1 MSLVIRPAEAGDAD
15 AIAVLLGELGYP
27 SRAAEARDRLERLLA
42 DADAGVLVAEAGGRA
57 IGVAAYDLVW
67 TLHRS
72 APQCRIT
79 TAVIDSGQRRRGV
92 GRALIDAIESLARER
107 GCFRLEV
114 TTRPSRTDAV
124 AFYASLGFEDRPH
137 RFAKAL
143 RLPSP

>member
-15 AIAVLLGELGYP
+15 AIAPLLGELGYP
-27 SRAAEARDRLERLLA
+27 SRAAEARHRLRRLL
-42 DADAGVLVAEAGGRA
+42 DDGDAGVLVAESGGHA

-79 TAVIDSGQRRRGV
+79 TVVIDSRQRRRGV
-92 GRALIDAIESLARER
+92 GKALIDAIESLARER

-114 TTRPSRTDAV
+114 TTRPSRSDAI
-124 AFYASLGFEDRPH
+124 AFYVSLGFEDRPH
-137 RFAKAL
+137 RLAKAL
-143 RLPSP
+143 RLPSA